1 MKRLKSL
8 TIVSIMFI
16 MIGLISTTNAKVFSE
31 KSFESGDKIE
41 SSVEDSFLKNIKFF
55 DSLEYSQRSI
65 FIDGNTEV
73 LYKEF
78 SNRSVALE
86 ELKKDNIDFISY
98 LTQTFG
104 VEELS
109 NSNWKRY
116 HEIIIS
122 EDIDEKYDME
132 ILLFRKFFDIYE
144 NTDKNNEINKMVD
157 ELDSS
162 ELSSVDTK
170 ESIINELVV
179 LFPNYTKFANKIK
192 NVRGVELKEDFSNI
206 FIKQDFKEIRSSDT
220 NIVNLSDAV
229 NYAQRFAYNPNE
241 GPFYYFHNGD
251 CANFVSQIMQSSGRP
266 TTAGWWHRITKDWL
280 GNYVHEHAP
289 AWSMVNTFVHYFG
302 VSNST
307 KSNREFSAILSA
319 GSIIAFDSSDDGDWD
334 HVAFVTESD
343 NYIGT
348 YSGYTYFDY
357 KVAQHTRNYHAWTS
371 SSENNW
377 EKIGSNGGR
386 YALVRR

>member
-55 DSLEYSQRSI
+55 DSIEYSQRSI

-116 HEIIIS
+116 YEIIIS

-170 ESIINELVV
+170 ESIIN
-179 LFPNYTKFANKIK
+179 
-192 NVRGVELKEDFSNI
+192 
-206 FIKQDFKEIRSSDT
+206 
-220 NIVNLSDAV
+220 
-229 NYAQRFAYNPNE
+229 
-241 GPFYYFHNGD
+241 
-251 CANFVSQIMQSSGRP
+251 
-266 TTAGWWHRITKDWL
+266 
-280 GNYVHEHAP
+280 
-289 AWSMVNTFVHYFG
+289 
-302 VSNST
+302 
-307 KSNREFSAILSA
+307 
-319 GSIIAFDSSDDGDWD
+319 
-334 HVAFVTESD
+334 
-343 NYIGT
+343 
-348 YSGYTYFDY
+348 
-357 KVAQHTRNYHAWTS
+357 
-371 SSENNW
+371 
-377 EKIGSNGGR
+377 
-386 YALVRR
+386 

>member
-206 FIKQDFKEIRSSDT
+206 FIKQDFKEIKG
-220 NIVNLSDAV
+220 L
-229 NYAQRFAYNPNE
+229 
-241 GPFYYFHNGD
+241 
-251 CANFVSQIMQSSGRP
+251 QIL
-266 TTAGWWHRITKDWL
+266 I
-280 GNYVHEHAP
+280 
-289 AWSMVNTFVHYFG
+289 
-302 VSNST
+302 
-307 KSNREFSAILSA
+307 
-319 GSIIAFDSSDDGDWD
+319 
-334 HVAFVTESD
+334 
-343 NYIGT
+343 
-348 YSGYTYFDY
+348 
-357 KVAQHTRNYHAWTS
+357 
-371 SSENNW
+371 
-377 EKIGSNGGR
+377 
-386 YALVRR
+386 